1 MSGMK
6 QRLLLGLFVI
16 VGLLSVSSVR
26 AEEKVIRIGI
36 IGLDTSHVPA
46 FTKIFNDPKATGD
59 LAGFKVVV
67 GFPGGSQ
74 DIPSSRDRVQKYTDD
89 LKGMGVEIVDSIP
102 LLLTKCDVVL
112 LESVD
117 GRPHL
122 EQARP
127 VIEAKKLLFID
138 KPMAG
143 SLADAIAIADL
154 AKQHDTAW
162 FSSSSLRFGPGLVA
176 LKNNPKVGQILGCD
190 AWSPSPLEEHHPDL
204 YWYGIHGVEILY
216 TMMGPGCE
224 RVTRVQTGGGENK
237 GGELVTGVWKD
248 GRIGTFRGLREGK
261 HDYGAVVF
269 GTKGIATQ
277 LGFEGYKPLD
287 EQVAKF
293 FKTGKPPVAAEET
306 IELMAFME
314 AADESKRQGGKP
326 VTIAEVMA
334 KAKAA
339 AEAGGKK

>member
-1 MSGMK
+1 MSRMN
-6 QRLLLGLFVI
+6 QRILCGLFAI
-16 VGLLSVSSVR
+16 LTVSSIAVR
-26 AEEKVIRIGI
+26 ADEPVIRIGI

-74 DIPSSRDRVQKYTDD
+74 DIPSSRDRVAKFTSD

-102 LLLTKCDVVL
+102 ELLKKCDVVL

-127 VIEAKKLLFID
+127 VLEAKKRLFID
-138 KPMAG
+138 KPLAG
-143 SLADAIAIADL
+143 SLADAIAIAEL
-154 AKQHDTAW
+154 AKTNDVPW
-162 FSSSSLRFGPGLVA
+162 FSSSSLRFGPGVIA
-176 LKNNPKVGQILGCD
+176 LKDNPKVGEIMGCD
-190 AWSPSPLEEHHPDL
+190 AWSPSPLEAHHPDL
-204 YWYGIHGVEILY
+204 FWYGIHGVEMLY
-216 TMMGPGCE
+216 TLMGPGCE
-224 RVTRVQTGGGENK
+224 SVTRVQTGGGETE
-237 GGELVTGVWKD
+237 GGELVTGVWKG
-248 GRIGTFRGLREGK
+248 GRIGTFRGLRDGK

-269 GTKGIATQ
+269 GKKGIATQ
-277 LGFEGYKPLD
+277 LGFEGYKALD
-287 EQVAKF
+287 EQVARF

-314 AADESKRQGGKP
+314 AADESKRQGGNP
-326 VTIAEVMA
+326 VKIAEVMEKARTAA
-334 KAKAA
+334 KPK
-339 AEAGGKK
+339 

>member
-1 MSGMK
+1 MAGMK
-6 QRLLLGLFVI
+6 YRMLVRLLAI
-16 VGLLSVSSVR
+16 VALLALSVR

-46 FTKIFNDPKATGD
+46 FTKMFNDPKASGD

-67 GFPGGSQ
+67 GYPGGSQ
-74 DIPSSRDRVQKYTDD
+74 DIPSSRDRVQKFTAD

-102 LLLTKCDVVL
+102 ELLKTCDVVL

-138 KPMAG
+138 KPLAG
-143 SLADAIAIADL
+143 SLADAIAIAEL
-154 AKQHDTAW
+154 AKKNNVAW
-162 FSSSSLRFGPGLVA
+162 FSSSSLRFGPGVVA
-176 LKNNPKVGQILGCD
+176 LKDNPKVGEIIGCD
-190 AWSPSPLEEHHPDL
+190 AWSPSPLESHHPDL
-204 YWYGIHGVEILY
+204 FWYGIHGVEMLY
-216 TMMGPGCE
+216 TLMGPGCE
-224 RVTRVQTGGGENK
+224 SVTRVQTGGGEAE
-237 GGELVTGVWKD
+237 GGELVTGVWKG
-248 GRIGTFRGLREGK
+248 GRIGTFRGLRDAK

-269 GTKGIATQ
+269 GKKGIATQ

-287 EQVAKF
+287 EAVARF

-314 AADESKRQGGKP
+314 AADESKRQGGRP
-326 VTIAEVMA
+326 VKIEDVIA
-334 KAKAA
+334 KARSQAA
-339 AEAGGKK
+339 RNSGR

>member
-1 MSGMK
+1 MK
-6 QRLLLGLFVI
+6 HRILTGTLTI
-16 VGLLSVSSVR
+16 VAILSLSIR
-26 AEEKVIRIGI
+26 ADEPVIRIGI

-74 DIPSSRDRVQKYTDD
+74 DIPSSRDRVAKFTSD

-102 LLLTKCDVVL
+102 ELLKKCDVVL

-127 VIEAKKLLFID
+127 VIAAKKRLFID
-138 KPMAG
+138 KPLAG
-143 SLADAIAIADL
+143 SLADAIAIAEL
-154 AKQHDTAW
+154 AKKNDVAW
-162 FSSSSLRFGPGLVA
+162 FSSSSLRFGPGVIA
-176 LKNNPKVGQILGCD
+176 LKDNPKVGEIIGCD
-190 AWSPSPLEEHHPDL
+190 TWSPSPLEAHHPDL
-204 YWYGIHGVEILY
+204 FWYGIHGVEMLY
-216 TMMGPGCE
+216 TLMGPGCE
-224 RVTRVQTGGGENK
+224 TVTRVQTGGGETD
-237 GGELVTGVWKD
+237 GGELVTGIWKG
-248 GRIGTFRGLREGK
+248 GRIGTFRGLRDGK

-269 GTKGIATQ
+269 GKKGIATQ
-277 LGFEGYKPLD
+277 LGFEGYKALD
-287 EQVAKF
+287 EQVARF
-293 FKTGKPPVAAEET
+293 FKTGKAPVAAEET

-326 VTIAEVMA
+326 VKIAEVME
-334 KAKAA
+334 KARAA
-339 AEAGGKK
+339 AKK

>member
-1 MSGMK
+1 MMSAMK
-6 QRLLLGLFVI
+6 HRVSLGLFLI
-16 VGLLSVSSVR
+16 VALMSSAAR
-26 AEEKVIRIGI
+26 AQEKVIRIGI

-67 GFPGGSQ
+67 GYPGGSQ

-89 LKGMGVEIVDSIP
+89 LRKMGVEIVDSIP
-102 LLLTKCDVVL
+102 KLLEKCDVVL

-122 EQARP
+122 AQARP
-127 VIEAKKLLFID
+127 VIEAKKPLFID
-138 KPMAG
+138 KPLAG

-154 AKQHDTAW
+154 AKKNDVAW
-162 FSSSSLRFGPGLVA
+162 FSSSSLRFGPALVA
-176 LKNNPKVGQILGCD
+176 LKDNPKVGKILGCD

-204 YWYGIHGVEILY
+204 YWYGVHGVEILY

-224 RVTRVQTGGGENK
+224 RVTRVQTGGGEDK
-237 GGELVTGVWKD
+237 GGELVTGVWRD

-287 EQVAKF
+287 EAVAKF
-293 FKTGKPPVAAEET
+293 FKTGKPPVAADET

-326 VTIAEVMA
+326 VTIADVMA
-334 KAKAA
+334 KARAAAKAA
-339 AEAGGKK
+339 EKK

>member
-1 MSGMK
+1 MK
-6 QRLLLGLFVI
+6 QLLHATFVI
-16 VGLLSVSSVR
+16 VMMLAAASVS

-74 DIPSSRDRVQKYTDD
+74 DIPSSRDRIAKFTADM
-89 LKGMGVEIVDSIP
+89 KGMGVEIVDSIP
-102 LLLTKCDVVL
+102 ELLKKCDVVL

-138 KPMAG
+138 KPLAG
-143 SLADAIAIADL
+143 SLADAIAIAEL
-154 AKQHDTAW
+154 ARKNDVPW
-162 FSSSSLRFGPGLVA
+162 FSSSSLRFGPGVIA
-176 LKNNPKVGQILGCD
+176 LKDNPKVGEIIGCD
-190 AWSPSPLEEHHPDL
+190 DWSPSPLDAHHPDL
-204 YWYGIHGVEILY
+204 FWYGIHGVEMLY
-216 TMMGPGCE
+216 TLMGPGCE
-224 RVTRVQTGGGENK
+224 SVTRVQTGGGETE
-237 GGELVTGVWKD
+237 GGELVTGVWSG
-248 GRIGTFRGLREGK
+248 GRIGTFRGLRDGK

-269 GTKGIATQ
+269 GKKGIATQ
-277 LGFEGYKPLD
+277 LGFEGYKALD
-287 EQVAKF
+287 EAVARF
-293 FKTGKPPVAAEET
+293 FKTGKPPVSAEET

-314 AADESKRQGGKP
+314 AADESKRQGGRP
-326 VTIAEVMA
+326 VKIAEVIE
-334 KAKAA
+334 KARTKPRN
-339 AEAGGKK
+339 GQQ